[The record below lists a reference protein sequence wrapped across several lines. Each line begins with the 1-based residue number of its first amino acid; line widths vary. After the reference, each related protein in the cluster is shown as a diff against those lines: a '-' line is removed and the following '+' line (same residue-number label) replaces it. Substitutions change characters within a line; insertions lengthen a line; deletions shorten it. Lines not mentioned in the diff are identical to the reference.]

1 VDSYWRR
8 VEGLGLGF
16 LREVRISIIFELI
29 NVLNFS

>member
-1 VDSYWRR
+1 MDSYWRR